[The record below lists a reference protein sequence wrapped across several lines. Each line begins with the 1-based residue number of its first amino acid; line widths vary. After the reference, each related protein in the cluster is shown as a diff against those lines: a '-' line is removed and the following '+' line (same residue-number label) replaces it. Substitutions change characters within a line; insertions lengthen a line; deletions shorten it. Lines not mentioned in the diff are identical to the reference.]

1 LLSASKVLIRICRA
15 SMYGDLFNN
24 NTYSMET
31 SNQSA
36 AAAIASIDEQPKNLN
51 LNLNLYS
58 IQSKLT
64 CGNNNN
70 NSDILVSVQRCTVQ
84 IVSGLCEVLYFMEE
98 KCYEFIMDKQK
109 NNKKNQ
115 LKPSSYL
122 SSRSSYKGNQ
132 VPYYCYAKLKTLQ
145 DTLNDDYVTSEPCW
159 AISLVIINHYL
170 KREVDT
176 LRRQQQQG
184 YGPMS
189 RGDDHSGGG
198 SATST
203 ALPVTTQLDVSFD
216 LLTFLKDIRLED
228 MVLLEY
234 LRTHPDLLQLQS
246 SSSSSA
252 SPSSSSTAPSSSLS
266 TSSSSSTE
274 SLTTMSLQKLANM
287 NYLTT
292 GGESNASTSSSAS
305 KSNSMAAIAS
315 TPNMIAVVKHLALI
329 KNNYVEANNW
339 RGTSDN
345 DSSSNAHIV
354 EELVGRKMG
363 LLANYATFLL
373 QSIDRINSDRQ
384 RS

>member
-1 LLSASKVLIRICRA
+1 
-15 SMYGDLFNN
+15 
-24 NTYSMET
+24 
-31 SNQSA
+31 
-36 AAAIASIDEQPKNLN
+36 
-51 LNLNLYS
+51 
-58 IQSKLT
+58 
-64 CGNNNN
+64 
-70 NSDILVSVQRCTVQ
+70 
-84 IVSGLCEVLYFMEE
+84 MEE

-145 DTLNDDYVTSEPCW
+145 DTLTDDYVTSEPCW

-198 SATST
+198 SATTT

-234 LRTHPDLLQLQS
+234 LRTHPDLLQPQS
-246 SSSSSA
+246 SSSTSA

-266 TSSSSSTE
+266 SSSSSSTE

-292 GGESNASTSSSAS
+292 GGDNNASSSSSSSAS